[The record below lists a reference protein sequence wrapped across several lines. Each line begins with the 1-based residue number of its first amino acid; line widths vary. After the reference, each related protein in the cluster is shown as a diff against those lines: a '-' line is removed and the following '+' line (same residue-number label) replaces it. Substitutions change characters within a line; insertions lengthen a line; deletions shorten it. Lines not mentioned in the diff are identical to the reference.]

1 MKSDPFSKLP
11 QDQIYKEL
19 DMQVLIELEKILEK
33 NRSNDEHSVVIM
45 DDIGSQLRRS
55 QAIDKKLT
63 QLIQN
68 RRHMFCSTIF
78 LVQKYRDLGTGIR
91 SAISHLITFR
101 PKNLPERDAIL
112 TEMVPLPLKQSIS
125 LLDYVFEQGD
135 EDKYAFLLVDLSL
148 RKSSKYRYFKKFNE
162 LNFNI

>member
-1 MKSDPFSKLP
+1 
-11 QDQIYKEL
+11 
-19 DMQVLIELEKILEK
+19 
-33 NRSNDEHSVVIM
+33 M

-112 TEMVPLPLKQSIS
+112 TEMVPLPLKQSIE
-125 LLDYVFEQGD
+125 LLDYVFEQGE
-135 EDKYAFLLVDLSL
+135 EDKYAFLFVDLSL